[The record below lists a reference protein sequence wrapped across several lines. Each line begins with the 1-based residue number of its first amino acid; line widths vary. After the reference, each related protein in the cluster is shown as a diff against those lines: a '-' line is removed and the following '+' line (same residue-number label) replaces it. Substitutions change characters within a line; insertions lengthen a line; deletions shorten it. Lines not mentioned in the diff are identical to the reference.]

1 VLPPSFPSVPS
12 LAGSGAH
19 RSDRVVGIP
28 VQSTSICSP
37 IARRKRR
44 E

>member
-1 VLPPSFPSVPS
+1 MSS

-19 RSDRVVGIP
+19 RPDRVAGIP
-28 VQSTSICSP
+28 VQSTPIRSP
-37 IARRKRR
+37 IAPRKRR